1 MTGAPAAPGAAV
13 VAVILA
19 AGAGRRLGG
28 VAKALLT
35 DAGGRTF
42 LEATMAAASVVVSA
56 CVVVVG
62 PPYGTETE
70 HEARRLGAAVVANP
84 DPGRGMGS
92 SVAAG
97 FAHVLAHHAG
107 AAAALL
113 WPVDH
118 ARVRGDT
125 VARIARACG
134 PLDVVIP
141 TYAGRGGHPT
151 AFGRAAWPALAGCA
165 TAPRGARSVI
175 ESIAEAEPRRIVRI
189 EVDDSGVIADVDT
202 PWDRR

>member
-1 MTGAPAAPGAAV
+1 MTGA
-13 VAVILA
+13 VAVFLA

-42 LEATMAAASVVVSA
+42 LEATVAAAADAAVRA

-62 PPYGTETE
+62 PPYGAETE
-70 HEARRLGAAVVANP
+70 QEARRLGVAVVANP
-84 DPGRGMGS
+84 APGRGMGS

-97 FAHVLAHHAG
+97 FAHVLSHHAG
-107 AAAALL
+107 ADAALL

-141 TYAGRGGHPT
+141 THGGRGGHPT

-165 TAPRGARSVI
+165 SAPQGARSVI
-175 ESIAEAEPRRIVRI
+175 QAIAEAEPRRIVRV
-189 EVDDSGVIADVDT
+189 EVEDRGVIADVDT
-202 PWDRR
+202 PRDRR